1 LLKNAKAKGSRRER
15 QERKIREREGAIV
28 QKAGGSLGDCDLI
41 ALYPK
46 EGAVVGIQVKS
57 NGFPG
62 SQEMGSLAQLVRE
75 FSATPS
81 WRVEVV
87 RWDDGEP
94 IPGKGSAPVVRR
106 IYRVLETG
114 DRELIRNESISSNIP
129 EVS

>member
-1 LLKNAKAKGSRRER
+1 MLKNSKAKGSRRER
-15 QERKIREREGAIV
+15 QEQRIREREGAIV

-46 EGAVVGIQVKS
+46 EAMVVGIQVKS
-57 NGFPG
+57 NRFPA
-62 SQEMGSLAQLVRE
+62 SHEMGSLAQLVRE
-75 FSATPS
+75 FAPAN
-81 WRVEVV
+81 WRVELV

-94 IPGKGSAPVVRR
+94 IPGKGSSPVVRR